1 MVVKSQLKLIKSLHQ
16 KKNRI
21 QHGLFIV
28 EGEKGIADALAN
40 GLAPYLLLSSQ
51 VQSAINS
58 FEKISDRE
66 LSQISTLKNPN
77 GYLGVFRMPK
87 QGELNFKDWVV
98 VLDGLQDPGNFG
110 TIIRLCDWFGIKQI
124 LCSPDTVDVYNPK
137 VVQASMGSLS
147 RISVYYESIIPHI
160 QGLNIPIYGTF
171 MEGTPIQKIAL
182 KTPGIIILG
191 NEGNGISA
199 ALSEFV
205 TKKIAI
211 SSHPASQ
218 AESLNVANAAAVVFY
233 EMRR

>member
-16 KKNRI
+16 KKNRT

-40 GLAPYLLLSSQ
+40 GLAPFLLLTSQ
-51 VQSAINS
+51 VQSTANS
-58 FEKISDRE
+58 FEKISE
-66 LSQISTLKNPN
+66 IALSQISALKNPN

-87 QGELNFKDWVV
+87 QGKLNFKDWVV
-98 VLDGLQDPGNFG
+98 VLDGLQDPGNLG

-171 MEGTPIQKIAL
+171 MEGTPIQKIAF

-205 TKKIAI
+205 TEKIAI

>member
-16 KKNRI
+16 KKNRT

-40 GLAPYLLLSSQ
+40 GLAPFLLLTSQ

-160 QGLNIPIYGTF
+160 QGLKIPIYGTF
-171 MEGTPIQKIAL
+171 MEGTPIQKIAF

-205 TKKIAI
+205 
-211 SSHPASQ
+211 
-218 AESLNVANAAAVVFY
+218 
-233 EMRR
+233 